1 MFELQT
7 YQPNDTWMRR
17 FWNDPFS
24 FFSGNSGMTAFGTD
38 IADQGDSYLLESD
51 LPGFRK
57 EDIHLDLQGDTLTIT
72 AQRNAE
78 HEECKE
84 QYIRCERSY
93 GSYQRAFDMS
103 GVDTSGIR
111 ATYENGVLRLNLP
124 KKAES
129 KKERKELPIE

>member
-24 FFSGNSGMTAFGTD
+24 FFSTGSGMTAFGTD
-38 IADQGDSYLLESD
+38 IVDNGDSYLLESD

-57 EDIHLDLQGDTLTIT
+57 EDIHLDLQGDTLTVT
-72 AQRNAE
+72 AQRE
-78 HEECKE
+78 DEREERKE
-84 QYIRCERSY
+84 QYIRCERSS
-93 GSYQRAFDMS
+93 GTYQRLFDMS
-103 GVDTSGIR
+103 GVDTDGIR
-111 ATYENGVLRLNLP
+111 ARYENGVLHITLP

-129 KKERKELPIE
+129 KSERKALSIE

>member
-24 FFSGNSGMTAFGTD
+24 FFSGSGGVSAFSTD
-38 IADQGDSYLLESD
+38 IADHGDSYLLESD

-72 AQRNAE
+72 AQRNDE
-78 HEECKE
+78 HEERKE

-93 GSYQRAFDMS
+93 GSYQRSFDMS
-103 GVDTSGIR
+103 GVDTSGIH
-111 ATYENGVLRLNLP
+111 ATYENGVLRLTLP
-124 KKAES
+124 KKAERKS
-129 KKERKELPIE
+129 ERKSLTIE

>member
-7 YQPNDTWMRR
+7 YQPADTWMHR

-24 FFSGNSGMTAFGTD
+24 FFTGSGMTAFGTD
-38 IADQGDSYLLESD
+38 IVDNGDSYLLESD

-72 AQRNAE
+72 AQRSDE
-78 HEECKE
+78 REERKE
-84 QYIRCERSY
+84 QYIRCERSS
-93 GSYQRAFDMS
+93 GSYQRSFDMS
-103 GVDTSGIR
+103 GVDTDGIR
-111 ATYENGVLRLNLP
+111 AKYENGVLYLTLP

-129 KKERKELPIE
+129 KSERKALSIE